1 MKFNK
6 LLQRKS
12 KRSLVLPFRFCRFAS
27 AVSLL
32 PFRFCRFASALRS
45 MRWHPCRG
53 AGNQKVIAALSD
65 ADVMRT

>member
-32 PFRFCRFASALRS
+32 PFRFCTALDALASV
-45 MRWHPCRG
+45 PG
-53 AGNQKVIAALSD
+53 GGQPEGNRCSQ
-65 ADVMRT
+65 RC

>member
-32 PFRFCRFASALRS
+32 PFRFCRFASAVSLLHCAR
-45 MRWHPCRG
+45 C
-53 AGNQKVIAALSD
+53 AGIRAGGRAT
-65 ADVMRT
+65 RR